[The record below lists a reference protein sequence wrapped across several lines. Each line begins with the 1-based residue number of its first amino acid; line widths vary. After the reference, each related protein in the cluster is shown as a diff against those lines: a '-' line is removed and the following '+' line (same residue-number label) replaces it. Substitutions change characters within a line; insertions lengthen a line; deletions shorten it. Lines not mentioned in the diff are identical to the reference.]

1 MVVPICRGSSAQ
13 PLDHLGNI
21 LTSSTLLIVAKVL
34 ALIPLLFFI
43 EKSSLILKSQKRA
56 RLLNSTIGDL
66 LNSSLEV

>member
-43 EKSSLILKSQKRA
+43 ESLLSFLKA
-56 RLLNSTIGDL
+56 RNEL
-66 LNSSLEV
+66 VY